1 MVQSLKIILL
11 FILRAIKIKSSD
23 SVALGVQIKVRRSS
37 VLSFLKICIFEFI
50 NYGSSIKIQNN
61 VQWCSKDPKFQ
72 IWNLSHRSLLWSM
85 LFTLSVVSVRLSSAT
100 AKFQPSPVV
109 FGIRSVFDPKTSEN
123 KTNWEKLD
131 KRNRRNEAISWA
143 DSRNAF
149 HSFQKGKFCQNTP
162 KTRTLTNAI
171 KWVLWL
177 RWSFYLAGMISQ
189 MKVEVLLIEKSFVEF
204 YFDFFIENSKTS
216 NQTHFH
222 G

>member
-1 MVQSLKIILL
+1 MGHQLRYRIMFSDVQ
-11 FILRAIKIKSSD
+11 
-23 SVALGVQIKVRRSS
+23 
-37 VLSFLKICIFEFI
+37 
-50 NYGSSIKIQNN
+50 KIQS
-61 VQWCSKDPKFQ
+61 SKFETCLTEA
-72 IWNLSHRSLLWSM
+72 WLWSM